1 MNASPRF
8 HTPRQHGFSLVE
20 LMVAMTLSLLLMAGA
35 LSILYSSKT
44 TYNENDRL
52 ARLQESGR
60 TVVEMI
66 LRDARPAGFMG
77 CSRPLSGDEF
87 SNGLNNS
94 NSLLWNF
101 GQPAFGFEAKGGGV
115 WAPALDALIPNATS
129 GSDVLVMRTTRLGQ
143 GVFRLSAPVID
154 TTAVIQ
160 VDTDAGSTIPADTP
174 MIIGDCEGSSVF
186 MATGYNALTS
196 TTGEISHAIAAGGG
210 DGNTGAALTR
220 GFVLGAQLMPIQ
232 SVAYFVAPSAS
243 GNGGSLWQRMGKAAP
258 LELVDGVENLQL
270 RYGVDTDNNLQ
281 ADVYQ
286 DAEAVNAANN
296 WPRVISIEL
305 AVLVRSPEETGATVD
320 SRVYD
325 LLGTNVGPFND
336 RRQRAVFTTTVVLRN
351 RTF

>member
-1 MNASPRF
+1 MSALARCPAANQR
-8 HTPRQHGFSLVE
+8 GFSLVE

-60 TVVEMI
+60 TVVEML

-77 CSRPLSGDEF
+77 CSRPLNGDEF

-101 GQPAFGFEAKGGGV
+101 GQPVFGFEATGAGV
-115 WAPALDALIPNATS
+115 WDPALDALLPNATS
-129 GSDVLVMRTTRLGQ
+129 GSDALVMRTTRQSQ
-143 GVFRLSAPVID
+143 GVFRLNTPVID
-154 TTAVIQ
+154 TSQPIK
-160 VDTDAGSTIPADTP
+160 VDADAGAAIPANTP

-186 MATGYNALTS
+186 MATAFNAG
-196 TTGEISHAIAAGGG
+196 TGEISHDIAAGGG
-210 DGNTGAALTR
+210 DGNTTASLTR
-220 GFVLGAQLMPIQ
+220 GFVLGAQVIPVQ
-232 SVAYFVAPSAS
+232 TVAYFVAPSGS
-243 GNGGSLWQRMGKAAP
+243 GNGGSLWQRTGTAAP
-258 LELVDGVENLQL
+258 LELVDGVENLQV

-281 ADVYQ
+281 ADAYQ
-286 DAEAVNAANN
+286 TAKTVNDANN
-296 WPRVISIEL
+296 WGRVISIEL
-305 AVLVRSPEETGATVD
+305 AVLVRSPEETGAIFD
-320 SRVYD
+320 NRVYD